1 MNQELNLAE
10 TLWDRLV
17 EAEIRSSDAFRAFF
31 SEGVDRVPSM
41 RRGLRGG
48 SGGMGRS
55 AAIRFFPYLPLPE
68 RQQLFPDLV
77 FLATV
82 GHGSIQAV
90 RDLILSLPR
99 DWVIERIEREAEPL
113 LQKGDY
119 EEHRRFLELYEL
131 LDADMTQ
138 RLARR
143 AAANPDPDIREA
155 GEDHLSKGEPAAKES
170 AG

>member
-1 MNQELNLAE
+1 MNQASA
-10 TLWDRLV
+10 TDADLWRDLV
-17 EAEIRSSDAFRAFF
+17 EKDSAFAAASYAFMTGAKNRAAMVR
-31 SEGVDRVPSM
+31 EGLLGRDRHTALLVA
-41 RRGLRGG
+41 RCLTV
-48 SGGMGRS
+48 
-55 AAIRFFPYLPLPE
+55 E
-68 RQQLFPDLV
+68 EKKELFPALV
-77 FLATV
+77 FLASF

-99 DWVIERIEREAEPL
+99 DWVIERIEREVEPL

-119 EEHRRFLELYEL
+119 EEYRRFLELYEL

-155 GEDHLSKGEPAAKES
+155 GEDYLVKWTRPRSGTAT
-170 AG
+170 

>member
-1 MNQELNLAE
+1 MNQQLNTAE
-10 TLWDRLV
+10 VLWDRLV
-17 EAEIRSSDAFRAFF
+17 DAELKSSEAFHAFF
-31 SEGVDRVPSM
+31 SDGVNRVPSM

-48 SGGMGRS
+48 TGGMGQA
-55 AAIRFFPYLPLPE
+55 AAIRFFPYLTLAE
-68 RQQLFPDLV
+68 RKELFPDLV
-77 FLATV
+77 ILASV

-113 LQKGDY
+113 LQQGDY
-119 EEHRRFLELYEL
+119 EEYRRFLELYEL

-143 AAANPDPDIREA
+143 AAASPDPDIREA
-155 GEDHLSKGEPAAKES
+155 GEDHLVKEAAK
-170 AG
+170 